1 VPSVPSGQ
9 SATNDMDEATRYAI
23 SQVSDLTKQL
33 MTLAS
38 GLIGLT
44 ITFSKDMVKHA
55 SLRAL
60 KALKRGWLFMFVSLV
75 AGIWTLMA
83 LSGSSSSARDLLQ
96 KSLIGYNARIP
107 SFIQIASFLCGAYS
121 FISFGFGVAIRIP
134 IPESPKITGLPFA
147 SENHDPPS
155 PDQPEDSKCDHL
167 QEHS

>member
-1 VPSVPSGQ
+1 
-9 SATNDMDEATRYAI
+9 MDEASRYAI

-55 SLRAL
+55 SQRAL
-60 KALKRGWLFMFVSLV
+60 VSLKRGWFFMFVSLV

-83 LSGSSSSARDLLQ
+83 LSGSSASAKDLLQ

-107 SFIQIASFLCGAYS
+107 SSIQIASFLYGSYS
-121 FISFGFGVAIRIP
+121 FIRFGFGVAIKIP
-134 IPESPKITGLPFA
+134 VPEPTRITGQPYDT
-147 SENHDPPS
+147 SDNQDTPS
-155 PDQPEDSKCDHL
+155 PDQPEDGKCDYL
-167 QEHS
+167 